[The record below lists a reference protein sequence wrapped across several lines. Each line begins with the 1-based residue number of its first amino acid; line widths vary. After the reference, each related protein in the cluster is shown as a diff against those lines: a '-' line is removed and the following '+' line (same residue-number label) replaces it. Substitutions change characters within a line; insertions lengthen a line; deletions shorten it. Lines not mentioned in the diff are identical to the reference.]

1 MITRRYKLSKIF
13 HNMFYTFLGVVQFT
27 VWEAVFVHCYATNR
41 LPYLTDQ
48 QALSSPWNVALF
60 LLAAFWVPLYRD
72 VLHIYRQ
79 NVINILIV
87 YRELHFY
94 FAHRFI
100 HIKAVYKY
108 VHALHHRYKSKA
120 TINKTS
126 TSITITITITF
137 TRCTTIMVDY
147 ILHDVRNTDIEP
159 FAGLSMHPVEHLYYY
174 RLEPNTCLT
183 INY

>member
-1 MITRRYKLSKIF
+1 
-13 HNMFYTFLGVVQFT
+13 MFYTMLGVVQFT
-27 VWEAVFVHCYATNR
+27 VWEAIFVHCYATNR
-41 LPYLTDQ
+41 LPYLSDQ
-48 QALSSPWNVALF
+48 QALSSPWNMELF

-72 VLHIYRQ
+72 GLHIYRQ

-126 TSITITITITF
+126 TPITITITIISRDVSLSPREIIYSMMSGTQTSNPLLDFPCILLNISTTTGWSLAHILLTF
-137 TRCTTIMVDY
+137 K
-147 ILHDVRNTDIEP
+147 LHCPAVLDP
-159 FAGLSMHPVEHLYYY
+159 P
-174 RLEPNTCLT
+174 
-183 INY
+183 